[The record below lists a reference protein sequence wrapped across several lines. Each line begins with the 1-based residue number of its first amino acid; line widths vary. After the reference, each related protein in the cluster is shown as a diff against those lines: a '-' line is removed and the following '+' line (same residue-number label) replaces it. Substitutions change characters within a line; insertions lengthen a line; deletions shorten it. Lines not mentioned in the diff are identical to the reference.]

1 MPWPR
6 PSTASA
12 VAFCGELVTK
22 SPQKATA
29 EAVEGAPTGR
39 TERRQDAATT
49 NPSPSCCAQ
58 VADEDFELVMSCRDA
73 NLSYLVC
80 I

>member
-39 TERRQDAATT
+39 TELRMQQL
-49 NPSPSCCAQ
+49 PILHPL
-58 VADEDFELVMSCRDA
+58 VARKLQMKT
-73 NLSYLVC
+73 LSW
-80 I
+80 